1 MSLFRRLFSSKSKSD
16 GKSNQPR
23 TEERSKYMPE
33 IQLPID
39 ESFMFNFKKNGGKF
53 LYCDHD
59 DEVMDS
65 FDQILLEN
73 DWYEKDAC
81 CFDLSL
87 SNKFSGYNLNYT
99 HQSSA
104 SFFLGTCEYLI
115 ADSGAILVSSNQ
127 IKEKKLLELPDNFII
142 LASTSQIVHSISEG
156 LNGIKEKNRKNIPS
170 NITTIK
176 NFEPQKEKDFLSY
189 GSSSKNLYL
198 LLLED
203 L

>member
-1 MSLFRRLFSSKSKSD
+1 M
-16 GKSNQPR
+16 
-23 TEERSKYMPE
+23 
-33 IQLPID
+33 
-39 ESFMFNFKKNGGKF
+39 
-53 LYCDHD
+53 
-59 DEVMDS
+59 
-65 FDQILLEN
+65 
-73 DWYEKDAC
+73 
-81 CFDLSL
+81 
-87 SNKFSGYNLNYT
+87 
-99 HQSSA
+99 
-104 SFFLGTCEYLI
+104 I